1 MSKEEREARKRARRE
16 EAEAKKKARVEAAER
31 RKEALAEARNQ
42 RAIAATAKKSR
53 ALGFI
58 QVAWVVE
65 AMILIPWSMI
75 YIAVLPPLRLE
86 LIPKVIV
93 PLIGAVAGQGIA
105 AFAGPQVK
113 KWLQGKYG
121 KPEQNTGT

>member
-1 MSKEEREARKRARRE
+1 MGKEERA
-16 EAEAKKKARVEAAER
+16 AKKKARLEAKER

-65 AMILIPWSMI
+65 AMVVIVVVLV
-75 YIAVLPPLRLE
+75 YAAVLPDWRLQ
-86 LIPKVIV
+86 LLGKLLLPVIGSI
-93 PLIGAVAGQGIA
+93 LAEAGVAFG
-105 AFAGPQVK
+105 GPHIK

-121 KPEQNTGT
+121 KPEEKA

>member
-1 MSKEEREARKRARRE
+1 MGKEERLAR
-16 EAEAKKKARVEAAER
+16 KKARQEAKDR

-42 RAIAATAKKSR
+42 RAIKATARKSR

-58 QVAWVVE
+58 QIAWVVE

-75 YIAVLPPLRLE
+75 YIVVLPPVKLE
-86 LIPKVIV
+86 LITRVIV

-105 AFAGPQVK
+105 AFAGPNVK
-113 KWLQGKYG
+113 KWLQGKFG
-121 KPEQNTGT
+121 KPEETPADSP